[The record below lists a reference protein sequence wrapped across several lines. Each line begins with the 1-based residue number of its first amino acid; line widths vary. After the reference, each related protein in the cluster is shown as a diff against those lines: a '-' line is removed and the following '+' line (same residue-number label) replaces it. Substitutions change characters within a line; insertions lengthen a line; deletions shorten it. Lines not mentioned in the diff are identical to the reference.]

1 MRIIEDNGQE
11 RELAQYELDAL
22 EAAREEHYS
31 SLGIYAQYSGETQR
45 KVLMEALANI
55 VPLPDKEAVRMVDS
69 FPEWAAGKP
78 YEQGFK
84 VRYAGRLWKVLQDHV
99 SQADWTPDAAP
110 SLFAKVLATDDG
122 EIPEWEQPDSTN
134 AYQKGDRVRRNGHV
148 YVSTIPDNVWA
159 PEAYPAG
166 WEMVE

>member
-22 EAAREEHYS
+22 EAAREQHYS
-31 SLGIYAQYSGETQR
+31 SLGVAVQYSGEKQR
-45 KVLMEALANI
+45 QVLMEALANI
-55 VPLPDKEAVRMVDS
+55 VPLPDSEAVRMVES
-69 FPEWAAGKP
+69 FPEWVAGKD
-78 YEQGFK
+78 YEAGFR
-84 VRYAGRLWKVLQDHV
+84 VRYAGRLWKVLQDHD

-110 SLFAKVLATDDG
+110 SLFAKVLVTDDG

-166 WEMVE
+166 WEAVE